1 MPTALRADSL
11 RNTTACKNHKLTY
24 IKRAFDDGLLAM
36 QSRSLNREFGFSIND
51 VARMIR
57 TYADQKARQFGI
69 TRAQWVVLVRLDRFE
84 GLKQS
89 ELADMLDLQPITLTR
104 LLDRLSASGLIER
117 RADPNDRRANRLY
130 LTPAA
135 RPLLEQLGE
144 LGEELMTTALAG
156 VDRDSIERMVAQ
168 LATVKENLRQA
179 IAQREAATLAGAQRY
194 A

>member
-1 MPTALRADSL
+1 MLP
-11 RNTTACKNHKLTY
+11 
-24 IKRAFDDGLLAM
+24 
-36 QSRSLNREFGFSIND
+36 RSLNREFCFSIND

-69 TRAQWVVLVRLDRFE
+69 TCAQWVVLVRLDRFE

-179 IAQREAATLAGAQRY
+179 IAQRGAATLAGAQRY

>member
-1 MPTALRADSL
+1 
-11 RNTTACKNHKLTY
+11 
-24 IKRAFDDGLLAM
+24 
-36 QSRSLNREFGFSIND
+36 
-51 VARMIR
+51 MIR

-179 IAQREAATLAGAQRY
+179 IAQREAATLAEAQRY